1 MTAGITAD
9 TSVVVPALAS
19 WHTAHEAAVA
29 ATEGITRLPGHV
41 VLEAVSVLT
50 RLPGGLSLSAADAV
64 EAVTTAFPGSPWLL
78 TAAAHTRLV
87 TTVGRADLRGGQVYD
102 ALVGMIAAHH
112 GLELLT
118 LDRRAEPAYRAVGAT
133 VSTVA

>member
-1 MTAGITAD
+1 MRGETTAD

-19 WHTAHEAAVA
+19 WHTAHEAAAA
-29 ATEGITRLPGHV
+29 ATEGITRLPSHV

-64 EAVTTAFPGSPWLL
+64 ETVTTAFPGSPWLL
-78 TAAAHTRLV
+78 TPAAHNRLV
-87 TTVGRADLRGGQVYD
+87 TIVGRVGLPGGQVYD
-102 ALVGMIAAHH
+102 ALVGMVAVHH

-133 VSTVA
+133 ASTVA